1 MLVMDLSQSKS
12 YDSASSD
19 ASSPFLRERR
29 AKNLEQERSLRSRLN
44 RIASA
49 DSSDALSLNS
59 SFSFD
64 DNSMESSLI
73 SFAMSRN
80 SIKEKDLRKGLK
92 WEKIPVE
99 FSFGL
104 LTAWNEA
111 PPVGKYKRSSRRS
124 EDSSGSNSAS
134 SLRSSSNHLLEK
146 SSILRF
152 VMNKVGEISKAAVQH
167 RSGNVITRSRTPY
180 VCFVVRDGESIN
192 FAIVHQEFFPSF
204 SSSIISQNVNYF
216 RFIQTSTRKR
226 RCC

>member
-1 MLVMDLSQSKS
+1 MELSLSKS

-19 ASSPFLRERR
+19 ASSPFLRDRR
-29 AKNLEQERSLRSRLN
+29 AKHLEQERSLRSRLN

-49 DSSDALSLNS
+49 DSSDALSVNS

-80 SIKEKDLRKGLK
+80 SIKEKDLKKGLK

-111 PPVGKYKRSSRRS
+111 PLVGQYNRNSRRS
-124 EDSSGSNSAS
+124 EDISSGSISTS
-134 SLRSSSNHLLEK
+134 SLKSSSNHVLEK
-146 SSILRF
+146 SSVLRF
-152 VMNKVGEISKAAVQH
+152 IMNKVGEISKAAVQH
-167 RSGNVITRSRTPY
+167 RSGNIITRAKTPY
-180 VCFVVRDGESIN
+180 VCFVVRDGESI
-192 FAIVHQEFFPSF
+192 
-204 SSSIISQNVNYF
+204 IIL
-216 RFIQTSTRKR
+216 
-226 RCC
+226 